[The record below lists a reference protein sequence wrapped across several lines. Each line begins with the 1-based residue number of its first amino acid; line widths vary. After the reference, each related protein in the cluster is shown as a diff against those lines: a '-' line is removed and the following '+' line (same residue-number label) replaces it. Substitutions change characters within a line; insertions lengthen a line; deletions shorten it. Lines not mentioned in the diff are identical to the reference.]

1 MLVRPRGEGDS
12 RFAVFSRATDAV
24 AAAASLQEA
33 FHTEPWPIPAP
44 IRVRAALHTG
54 EADLRDGDYY
64 GTAVNRCARLR
75 AIAHGGQTLLSQAAA
90 DLVADG
96 WPDGTTLR
104 SLGGQRLKD
113 LQRAEP
119 VFQLCVTGL
128 PDDFPPPRSLDARP
142 NNLPLQLTTFIGRE
156 RALAE
161 VAALLGRT
169 RLVTLTGTG
178 GCGKTRLP
186 LQVAAD
192 LLDGYADGVGFV
204 DLAPLADAA
213 LLPQALLAP

>member
-75 AIAHGGQTLLSQAAA
+75 SVAHGGQTLLSQATY
-90 DLVADG
+90 DLVRDTISPG
-96 WPDGTTLR
+96 VELR
-104 SLGGQRLKD
+104 DLGEYPLKD
-113 LQRAEP
+113 LARPEHI
-119 VFQLCVTGL
+119 FQLVAPDL
-128 PDDFPPPRSLDARP
+128 PSDFPPLNTPGSR
-142 NNLPLQLTTFIGRE
+142 
-156 RALAE
+156 
-161 VAALLGRT
+161 
-169 RLVTLTGTG
+169 
-178 GCGKTRLP
+178 
-186 LQVAAD
+186 
-192 LLDGYADGVGFV
+192 
-204 DLAPLADAA
+204 
-213 LLPQALLAP
+213 